1 MTVLLFLTMIII
13 FLGVDFFIQRKKT
26 ILPGT
31 YRAQH
36 APFPLRMP
44 SGIFF
49 APSHTWLNLFP
60 SGNVR
65 IGVDDFVLRMME
77 NPQIVLLKKSGTHT
91 KKGEPLFQMKED
103 SRTLTVRSPIEG
115 EIVELNDSVQDHP
128 EVMKEMLFSDGWAYT
143 VKPSQLSELTRL
155 FLGEGTRVW
164 IQQELGRLRDFI
176 AGTSQNRSLVPAL
189 LQDGG
194 IPVEGA
200 LKSFTDEQCEQ
211 FEQQFLL
218 ID

>member
-1 MTVLLFLTMIII
+1 
-13 FLGVDFFIQRKKT
+13 
-26 ILPGT
+26 
-31 YRAQH
+31 
-36 APFPLRMP
+36 
-44 SGIFF
+44 
-49 APSHTWLNLFP
+49 
-60 SGNVR
+60 
-65 IGVDDFVLRMME
+65 ME
-77 NPQIVLLKKSGTHT
+77 NPQIVFLKKSGTHA

-103 SRTLTVRSPIEG
+103 SRTLTVRSPIDG
-115 EIVELNDSVQDHP
+115 EIVELNDSVQEHP

-143 VKPSQLSELTRL
+143 VKPSQISELTRL

-164 IQQELGRLRDFI
+164 IQKELGRLRDFI
-176 AGTSQNRSLVPAL
+176 AGTSQSRSLVPAL

-200 LKSFTDEQCEQ
+200 LKSFSDEQCEQ